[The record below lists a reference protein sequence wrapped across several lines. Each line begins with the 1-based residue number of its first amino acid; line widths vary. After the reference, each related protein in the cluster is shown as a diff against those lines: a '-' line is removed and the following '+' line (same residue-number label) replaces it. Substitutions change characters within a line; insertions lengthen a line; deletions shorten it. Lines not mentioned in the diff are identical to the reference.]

1 MSSNYYWL
9 SKQEVIAL
17 HDEAVKDF
25 GGSLGVL
32 NEGALESTIMRP
44 QQLAHYE
51 PESNICELAAAY
63 GYGLVK
69 NHCFV
74 DGNKR
79 IAFITVDVFLIRN
92 GYELVAPEV
101 EAVEVMVDVAK
112 GKLSQAE
119 LATWLTSNIE
129 EIAE

>member
-1 MSSNYYWL
+1 MTSIYYWL
-9 SKQEVIAL
+9 NKQEVIAL

-32 NEGALESTIMRP
+32 NEGALESSIMRL
-44 QQLAHYE
+44 QVAHSE
-51 PESNICELAAAY
+51 PESNICDLAAAY